1 MRAVIVYIATC
12 ALLFSIFSCNAPPSL
27 AILSLEEGKTTV
39 IKNVVDMK
47 GEELLLP
54 NDVILKSKK
63 GGYLKN
69 GKISAANTSI
79 VGYRYGIFEGVNIAG
94 QWNVKYISTDMFKDI
109 PSVNSL
115 QTVLKRGSL
124 QKGTAYTWCRPD
136 DKYFRIRSGM
146 PIGEG
151 MWIAHPYST
160 ILNAEGIGKNF
171 RCIHCTTLGA
181 GKNGIPTL
189 GDNVSLGANVVI
201 VGGVKIGNNVT
212 IGAGSV
218 VVKDIPD
225 NSVAVGNPA
234 KVIKTLSPIE

>member
-1 MRAVIVYIATC
+1 MNKRKIRDSLRLLGAIVFSLLYIPHFVMYAMVEKKMINSDLDAIRAQSGFN
-12 ALLFSIFSCNAPPSL
+12 LLPYW
-27 AILSLEEGKTTV
+27 
-39 IKNVVDMK
+39 
-47 GEELLLP
+47 LLLLDMLH
-54 NDVILKSKK
+54 NNRYYRVLFYHRIGVIASTA
-63 GGYLKN
+63 
-69 GKISAANTSI
+69 ISW
-79 VGYRYGIFEGVNIAG
+79 YRPG
-94 QWNVKYISTDMFKDI
+94 
-109 PSVNSL
+109 
-115 QTVLKRGSL
+115 
-124 QKGTAYTWCRPD
+124 

-160 ILNAEGIGKNF
+160 ILNAERIGRNF

-181 GKNGIPTL
+181 GKNGIPTI

-201 VGGVKIGNNVT
+201 IGGVKIGNNVS

-234 KVIKTLSPIE
+234 KVIKTLPPIE

>member
-1 MRAVIVYIATC
+1 MRSGGGKKLIDSDLE
-12 ALLFSIFSCNAPPSL
+12 ALESQAGIENLP
-27 AILSLEEGKTTV
+27 KW
-39 IKNVVDMK
+39 
-47 GEELLLP
+47 LLLLDMLHNNRYYRVLFYHRIGP
-54 NDVILKSKK
+54 VASL
-63 GGYLKN
+63 L
-69 GKISAANTSI
+69 ISW
-79 VGYRYGIFEGVNIAG
+79 YRPG
-94 QWNVKYISTDMFKDI
+94 DM
-109 PSVNSL
+109 
-115 QTVLKRGSL
+115 
-124 QKGTAYTWCRPD
+124 
-136 DKYFRIRSGM
+136 YFRIRAGM
-146 PIGEG
+146 QIGEG

-160 ILNAEGIGKNF
+160 ILNAESIGKNF

-234 KVIKTLSPIE
+234 KVIKTIDI

>member
-1 MRAVIVYIATC
+1 MNKRKIRDNLRILGAIVFSWLYIPHLLVYVILGDKRLINSDLDAIRAQSGLDNLPYW
-12 ALLFSIFSCNAPPSL
+12 
-27 AILSLEEGKTTV
+27 
-39 IKNVVDMK
+39 
-47 GEELLLP
+47 LLLLDMLH
-54 NDVILKSKK
+54 NNRYYRVLFYHRIGAIASTA
-63 GGYLKN
+63 
-69 GKISAANTSI
+69 ISW
-79 VGYRYGIFEGVNIAG
+79 YRPG
-94 QWNVKYISTDMFKDI
+94 
-109 PSVNSL
+109 
-115 QTVLKRGSL
+115 
-124 QKGTAYTWCRPD
+124 

-146 PIGEG
+146 PIGDG

-160 ILNAEGIGKNF
+160 ILNAESIGKNF

-181 GKNGIPTL
+181 GKNGMPTI

-201 VGGVKIGNNVT
+201 IGGDKIGNNVS

>member
-1 MRAVIVYIATC
+1 MNKRKIRDILRIFWAIAFSWLYIPHLVAYIVGCKSIINSDLDALRTQGGIGCLPYWMLLLTFLHNNRYYRVLFYHRIGPVA
-12 ALLFSIFSCNAPPSL
+12 ALL
-27 AILSLEEGKTTV
+27 
-39 IKNVVDMK
+39 
-47 GEELLLP
+47 
-54 NDVILKSKK
+54 
-63 GGYLKN
+63 
-69 GKISAANTSI
+69 ISW
-79 VGYRYGIFEGVNIAG
+79 YRPG
-94 QWNVKYISTDMFKDI
+94 
-109 PSVNSL
+109 
-115 QTVLKRGSL
+115 
-124 QKGTAYTWCRPD
+124 

-146 PIGEG
+146 SIGEG

-160 ILNAEGIGKNF
+160 ILNAESIGKNF

-181 GKNGIPTL
+181 GKNGIPTI

-234 KVIKTLSPIE
+234 KVVKILPPMA

>member
-1 MRAVIVYIATC
+1 MTQSGFANLPYW
-12 ALLFSIFSCNAPPSL
+12 
-27 AILSLEEGKTTV
+27 
-39 IKNVVDMK
+39 
-47 GEELLLP
+47 LLLLDMLH
-54 NDVILKSKK
+54 NNRYYRTLFYHRIGSVASL
-63 GGYLKN
+63 L
-69 GKISAANTSI
+69 ISW
-79 VGYRYGIFEGVNIAG
+79 YRPG
-94 QWNVKYISTDMFKDI
+94 
-109 PSVNSL
+109 
-115 QTVLKRGSL
+115 
-124 QKGTAYTWCRPD
+124 

-160 ILNAEGIGKNF
+160 ILNAESIGKNF

-201 VGGVKIGNNVT
+201 IGGVKIGNNVT

-225 NSVAVGNPA
+225 NSLVVGNPA
-234 KVIKTLSPIE
+234 KVIKTIKI